1 MGLFVGAAFAVQAYG
16 IIKGNKD
23 KAKAA
28 KANAA
33 YYELQRQHA
42 LREKR
47 RAMDVFKTQSTQFIG
62 QKITS
67 IAKAGVS
74 LSGSALMDLAMDKAA
89 IGREADAIATQADV
103 NARLAGMKAS
113 AANKQASSLTNPFN
127 MALQI
132 GGQALNSY
140 AMYKSLNAGS
150 GSGGDGGILPGLTP
164 DGGYS
169 GPIID
174 SNAFGG
180 L

>member
-1 MGLFVGAAFAVQAYG
+1 MGVFAAAFAIQAFG
-16 IIKGNKD
+16 TIKSNRD

-67 IAKAGVS
+67 IAKSGIS
-74 LSGSALMDLAMDKAA
+74 LSGSTLMDLAMDKAA
-89 IGREADAIATQADV
+89 INRESNAIATQADV
-103 NARLAGMKAS
+103 NARLAGMKAA

-127 MALQI
+127 QALQL
-132 GGQALNSY
+132 GGLAMNSY
-140 AMYKSLNAGS
+140 LNYKIATKGGS
-150 GSGGDGGILPGLTP
+150 GLLAMNTSGNTP
-164 DGGYS
+164 NGAYS
-169 GPIID
+169 GAIPD
-174 SNAFGG
+174 KGFFNA
-180 L
+180 